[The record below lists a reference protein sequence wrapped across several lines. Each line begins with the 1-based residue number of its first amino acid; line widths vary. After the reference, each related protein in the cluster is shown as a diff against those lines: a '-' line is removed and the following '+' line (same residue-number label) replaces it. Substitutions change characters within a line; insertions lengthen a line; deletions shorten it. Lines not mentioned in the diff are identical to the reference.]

1 MGLDWCKL
9 IDEESGWVSDNL
21 LAFSRIIKW
30 YYHPV
35 TTLDAGKP
43 FQELN
48 TPVSKW
54 LLPQCKEW
62 IRAHGYEHDAKVG
75 NLRTYITELKKN
87 TTNPPTLIHNKSC
100 TVFDIESCIGSL
112 ISMVASIMSSRV
124 CINKTPD
131 DMEREVKIFLTNI
144 HNVDFAMNNKK
155 GKDYTPYWLS
165 KYNFQ
170 SLLNLPSQMKA
181 YGPLV
186 NLWEG
191 GNKGEGYLRFA
202 KPIITNIHSKNW
214 QINAHVKLFSERSL
228 ESVLNFHIMNNSKK
242 LIHDKYIEYVKSK
255 NERNKK
261 MYVTYDCLSS
271 IHTALQRNRPVSCVR
286 TINDCFYVV
295 VRNMYSKKVE
305 GFPISFQY
313 QKSIDSLSMVYH
325 TIIID
330 MSKKED
336 ELCNID
342 TTSIS
347 NYVLLLPELGE
358 FGYTNIDNM
367 SLYYIID
374 SEWKE
379 LDRHLKFVSPKSP
392 GTSY

>member
-1 MGLDWCKL
+1 M
-9 IDEESGWVSDNL
+9 
-21 LAFSRIIKW
+21 
-30 YYHPV
+30 
-35 TTLDAGKP
+35 
-43 FQELN
+43 
-48 TPVSKW
+48 
-54 LLPQCKEW
+54 
-62 IRAHGYEHDAKVG
+62 
-75 NLRTYITELKKN
+75 
-87 TTNPPTLIHNKSC
+87 
-100 TVFDIESCIGSL
+100 
-112 ISMVASIMSSRV
+112 
-124 CINKTPD
+124 
-131 DMEREVKIFLTNI
+131 
-144 HNVDFAMNNKK
+144 
-155 GKDYTPYWLS
+155 
-165 KYNFQ
+165 
-170 SLLNLPSQMKA
+170 
-181 YGPLV
+181 
-186 NLWEG
+186 
-191 GNKGEGYLRFA
+191 
-202 KPIITNIHSKNW
+202 
-214 QINAHVKLFSERSL
+214 

-325 TIIID
+325 AIIID